1 LAAGTGIVFVVLSVV
16 AAIIA
21 QPTGG
26 QDAAEYFVERRSQ
39 VLVSSYLFGL
49 AVVFFVWFLGSLR
62 SQLRQAE
69 GTTGRLSAVAFA
81 GGILTASTLFFQ
93 GTLNIALAGGIAE
106 RVDPDITRALY
117 QVSARA
123 ADLVP
128 FWVAVL
134 TGASAVVMLRTGIVP
149 AWLGWFGGLVAVAS
163 LVVPVAIFV
172 EGGPFASGGIY
183 GFLVLGG
190 FLLWTL
196 VTSIVLVQRPGPTAA

>member
-1 LAAGTGIVFVVLSVV
+1 VLSVV

-21 QPTGG
+21 GPTGG
-26 QDAAEYFVERRSQ
+26 QDAAEYFVVRRSQ

-128 FWVAVL
+128 VWVAVL

-196 VTSIVLVQRPGPTAA
+196 LTSIVLVQRLGPTAA